1 MIVKLYEHKELCSH
15 PKKNAKDEAI
25 CGCRNPKNCKGVQA
39 VRNDIQRML
48 KNDVKNDL
56 LGVFDV

>member
-15 PKKNAKDEAI
+15 PKKSEKGEAI

-39 VRNDIQRML
+39 VRSDIHKML

-56 LGVFDV
+56 LGVFDM